1 MLCVFFTQHLLSNM
15 KKTLLSLLACLL
27 LSVPVM
33 AQAVQ
38 KGYYRV
44 QNFTTKRYIF
54 LVDYKTKGIL
64 PAETSY
70 DVDALRTLGGF
81 SNVVSDPST
90 VYFIENK
97 GGTDYNLKGQ
107 GKDVFDFV
115 GRYLT
120 ARQVKDKNGLI
131 HYTASGIYQG
141 IEVFLYDSEP
151 DPDDP
156 DERGYLMTGGD
167 ASMMLWD
174 ILPVK
179 SSDDNNY
186 FGIQPEVTIGGKP
199 YAPFFASFPFS
210 PASSSM
216 KVYTVTKVDGDMAV
230 ITEVHGKVAGGTPVI
245 IACVGATPS
254 DNRIN
259 IEMEDASK
267 PANMLSGQYFNSSD
281 FCGTKAFHFNAIPWD
296 AATMRVLGT
305 TRDGK
310 LGFVKDTKMKYIP
323 RNKAYLVVSANAPD
337 EIRLLTQAEYEEE
350 KAKDAVTV
358 AARSYS
364 REYGNPNPTFE
375 YDVTSGTLTGQPS
388 LTCAATPS
396 SPVGTYDIIVNKGT
410 VTNANFTG
418 INGTLTVTKAPLT
431 VTAKSYTIKQNE
443 PLPTFEA
450 EITGFKNGETAS
462 VLTAQPQV
470 SCFVPE
476 TMFVPVGTYKIT
488 VSGAGAQNYDFNYVD
503 GTLTV
508 VEADPITLSA
518 ADATMVYGDAVPEF
532 NFTVSGGEIEGTPVF
547 TCEATQSSPV
557 GTYDIVIAQGTI
569 NYPNLVLVNGK
580 LTVSP
585 APLTASVGNYKRN
598 QGESNPEF
606 VIIYEGFK
614 NGEDASVLD
623 VAPTAACEATADSAP
638 GNYDI
643 IVSGGVAKNYVFNY
657 VNGVLEVVE
666 TQGIAAVV
674 VSFDKPADIY
684 SADGRCIRRAA
695 TTMAGLPRGL
705 YIVNGRKVVVR

>member
-1 MLCVFFTQHLLSNM
+1 M

-230 ITEVHGKVAGGTPVI
+230 ITEVTGKVAGGTPVI
-245 IACVGATPS
+245 IACAGATPS

-508 VEADPITLSA
+508 VEADPITVTVV
-518 ADATMVYGDAVPEF
+518 DATMTYGDAVPEF
-532 NFTVSGGEIEGTPVF
+532 SWSVSGGDLPGTPVF

-666 TQGIAAVV
+666 TQGIAAVT